1 MCLIHGLILVL
12 ILYPLAAV
20 QMWHQVKYGKVPYA
34 VNGGNEVE
42 VGIENAAVVIRPL
55 EDRTD
60 SEMKVPPPSYD
71 NTQM

>member
-1 MCLIHGLILVL
+1 
-12 ILYPLAAV
+12 
-20 QMWHQVKYGKVPYA
+20 MWHQVKYGKVPYA

-60 SEMKVPPPSYD
+60 AEMKVPPPSYD